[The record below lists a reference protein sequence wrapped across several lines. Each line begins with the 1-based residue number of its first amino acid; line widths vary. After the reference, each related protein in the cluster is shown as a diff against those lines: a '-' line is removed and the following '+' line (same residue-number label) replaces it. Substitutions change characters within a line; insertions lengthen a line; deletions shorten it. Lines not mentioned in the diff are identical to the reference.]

1 MKNVL
6 ITLMLMSGLFTMPAG
21 AQNIEET
28 NALKDDLANYLVMVD
43 LTRDVDNLFFEIWQL
58 PVLEKLTKNEN
69 RMIMILTNKMKGVQA
84 PIDVDALQSEGTYTN
99 GKLQAIYDRMTAA
112 GRADQSEALMA
123 SAELEEHQLLF
134 LEKALERTED
144 LNAILLFDQMRMI
157 SKSNLRMIAAEL
169 LQEGVT
175 YRPIVMSDQYY
186 DNQVMTEAA
195 PVF

>member
-169 LQEGVT
+169 L
-175 YRPIVMSDQYY
+175 
-186 DNQVMTEAA
+186 
-195 PVF
+195 